1 VATTAKKT
9 TAKRGAKG
17 ARTRKGGTV
26 TAKKAGAAKR
36 KGRTAGKVTGAAKKG
51 AAAKRTRTRKPPA
64 TTLGG

>member
-9 TAKRGAKG
+9 TAKKG